1 MDEGW
6 RSGSL
11 SAEISA
17 RIMEQAFWS
26 LDAPVG
32 AGVQRRG
39 ADPLPAPSG
48 GGGAAAAVAHRRRG
62 ASRIGT
68 VMAEFRMPSL
78 GADMEAGTLVEW
90 LKQPGDA
97 VAKGDVIAVVETQ
110 KGAIEVE
117 IFVYGTVERL
127 LIAPGTLVP
136 VGTPLA
142 QIRVEGEA
150 QAATQE
156 TPPTPLAA
164 PPVVPPQP
172 TPPLSVTV
180 ARVAESGL
188 RASPAARKLASERG
202 IDLASISGTGPGG
215 AIVLQDVERAAK
227 AHPPAKVER
236 VAAPEAATPRRGI
249 DASEM
254 RKAIAA
260 AMSRSKRE
268 IPHYYLTH
276 TIDFSPASAWLQQRN
291 ASRQPPERVLPAAL
305 LFKAVAV
312 ALKTNPEFNGAYTAE
327 GFRPSAAIHVGAA
340 IAIRGGGLVAPAIH
354 DADARTLDETM
365 AALRDLVARTRS
377 GRLRSSELF
386 DPTITV
392 SSLGDRGVDGM
403 FAVIYP
409 PQVAIIGFGT
419 PALRPWVVSTDIHA
433 RTLIT
438 ATLAADHRVS
448 DGHRG
453 ALLLLE
459 IERLLQQPEAL

>member
-1 MDEGW
+1 
-6 RSGSL
+6 
-11 SAEISA
+11 
-17 RIMEQAFWS
+17 
-26 LDAPVG
+26 
-32 AGVQRRG
+32 
-39 ADPLPAPSG
+39 
-48 GGGAAAAVAHRRRG
+48 
-62 ASRIGT
+62 
-68 VMAEFRMPSL
+68 MAEFRMPSL
-78 GADMEAGTLVEW
+78 GADMDAGTLVEW
-90 LKQPGDA
+90 LRQPGDA

-117 IFVYGTVERL
+117 IFLSGTVERL
-127 LIAPGTLVP
+127 LVAPGTQVP

-142 QIRVEGEA
+142 LIRVEGEA
-150 QAATQE
+150 QAAAPE
-156 TPPTPLAA
+156 TPPVPPTATGVVPLPVPTQPA
-164 PPVVPPQP
+164 PPP
-172 TPPLSVTV
+172 SS
-180 ARVAESGL
+180 AAAGAAGAGL

-215 AIVLQDVERAAK
+215 AIVLQDVERAAQVPE
-227 AHPPAKVER
+227 AARVGR
-236 VAAPEAATPRRGI
+236 VAAPEAAAARRGI
-249 DASEM
+249 DAAEM

-276 TIDFSPASAWLQQRN
+276 TIDFTPASEWLQQRN

-305 LFKAVAV
+305 LFRAVAV
-312 ALKTNPEFNGAYTAE
+312 ALKAYPEFNGAYTAE

-409 PQVAIIGFGT
+409 PQVAIVGFGT
-419 PALRPWVVSTDIHA
+419 PALRPWVVGTDLHP